1 MRAIERIIGL
11 TIGTMLLAAG
21 PALAAPAG
29 HSSTI
34 RRTTADAVAAERIPG
49 RILNTRLEDDDGR
62 AVYAVDI
69 HTADNHLEEVQ
80 VDALSGRVLGVH
92 ELSDPALVGEI
103 QAP

>member
-1 MRAIERIIGL
+1 MRAIEGIIGV
-11 TIGTMLLAAG
+11 TIGTILLAAA

-34 RRTTADAVAAERIPG
+34 TWTTADAVAAERLPG
-49 RILNTRLEDDDGR
+49 HILNTRLEHDDGR

-92 ELSDPALVGEI
+92 ELSDPSLVGEF